1 MKYAMTFIRFSRKK
15 EYEELE
21 CRLKSYAEMAG
32 YSVVWQ
38 ECLRLIT
45 SKIPVDEII
54 INTLND
60 LCFQDIKVDAILV
73 VRYDHIHRKFTQTAK
88 LIKSLSHYG
97 VRIIS
102 IEETVD
108 ENDLL
113 FTDIYYSNLKS

>member
-1 MKYAMTFIRFSRKK
+1 MTFIRFSRKK

-45 SKIPVDEII
+45 PKSPVDEII

-60 LCFQDIKVDAILV
+60 LHFQDIKVDAIIV

-88 LIKSLSHYG
+88 LIKTLSHYG

-108 ENDLL
+108 ENDPLL
-113 FTDIYYSNLKS
+113 IEIYYPIQL